1 MSAPRG
7 ESQDPRGAA
16 REILAAESGRAASEE
31 TRMAEMGPRSIANI
45 VFIVL
50 LAAALGFGVL
60 ATVRMIGAAF
70 GGGY

>member
-1 MSAPRG
+1 
-7 ESQDPRGAA
+7 
-16 REILAAESGRAASEE
+16 
-31 TRMAEMGPRSIANI
+31 MAEMGPRSIANI

-60 ATVRMIGAAF
+60 ATVRMVGAAF